1 MRRASA
7 AMGRAWFV
15 VCGLLVW
22 GAGAVAQESAP
33 AQTGIQGT
41 VIDAESAAPLE
52 GATVTLEPVPL
63 GILSSLRPGL
73 PGFLATA
80 RRLDTGPTGRY
91 RFDGLSAGSYRIH
104 VTRLGY
110 RSRTIDVHYEAPVDP
125 SVSVGLT
132 VQPVELDPIV
142 VVQRRLQG
150 LSPAGSDSFSESES
164 ERVQLERLRQ
174 QQYLSTDTR
183 VLSSADL
190 AEAVTLGETDLLRAL
205 HRLPGVT
212 ADDDW
217 SAEPWIRGGRWDE
230 TRVYF
235 DGLPLL
241 DPVHGGGAFTS
252 VSPDIVGSLT
262 FHPGVQPVAGG
273 STSAGVVHLRSR
285 AASGEEH
292 LSVLGQV
299 SLLSGRLAVERPL
312 GSGSGF
318 TFSARS
324 SYVDRI
330 TGADRTIRPEDY
342 VPLRFTDFGGRWDQT
357 LTDDLKLELSGIKT
371 EDEVLGDFAHELK
384 GTRAAWG
391 NSAIRGTLQLD
402 RGGLRTRLTV
412 GHSRYHSRVRLAPY
426 DSMRVDLIEAATS
439 APLNNELAFDL
450 AELTIA
456 PLPTGTSPPSW
467 EVGFQELSTR
477 VDYEGPAPWPYP
489 GTSNAGSLA
498 ERARTSR
505 TAIWGLVRRHITPSV
520 EISTGLRLEIG
531 IPESSGLAESTLA
544 PRIAALWHA
553 TPELRVSAGIGRH
566 YQYEQGLAAAGFDMG
581 PALVPT
587 HLWVTAGDDVPAIR
601 SDIATLG
608 AELWLPGGF
617 LASANTYLR
626 RSTGHLTPP
635 IDSGYVRAR
644 PPVDDG
650 RVGGGWVTGRARAVG
665 IELGVRKLAGPWTGS
680 LSYSLSDARTSVN
693 GRTFVSPGERPH
705 VLDAGLLLRLGSR
718 VRLGAAYTASSGATI
733 TRFYSFRC
741 QADPYPEYCPPPE
754 DAPEVIGFN
763 EAAGRERGPS
773 YASLDLHFETEGTVF
788 ALPFG
793 FFLQLR
799 NVLNRDN
806 RAAYD
811 GSVLTCGP
819 VWGVDCTLEDNFED
833 GMPLFPLLGF
843 WLRL

>member
-1 MRRASA
+1 MRRPTA

-15 VCGLLVW
+15 TCGLLV
-22 GAGAVAQESAP
+22 GAAGAVAQEPAP
-33 AQTGIQGT
+33 ADTGIQGT
-41 VIDAESAAPLE
+41 VIDAESAEPLE

-63 GILSSLRPGL
+63 GIVSSWRPGL

-80 RRLDTGPTGRY
+80 RQLDTGPSGRY
-91 RFDGLSAGSYRIH
+91 RFDGLTAGSYRIH
-104 VTRLGY
+104 VTRIGY
-110 RSRTIDVHYEAPVDP
+110 RSRTIDVHYEAPVEP

-132 VQPVELDPIV
+132 VQPLELDPIM

-150 LSPAGSDSFSESES
+150 LSPVGSVGATESES
-164 ERVQLERLRQ
+164 ERVRLERLRQ
-174 QQYLSTDTR
+174 QQHLSTDTR
-183 VLSSADL
+183 VVSSSDL
-190 AEAVTLGETDLLRAL
+190 TEAVTLGETDLLRAL

-217 SAEPWIRGGRWDE
+217 SAEPWTRGARWDE

-235 DGLPLL
+235 DGMPLL

-252 VSPDIVGSLT
+252 ISPDIVGSLT
-262 FHPGVQPVAGG
+262 FHPGVQPVAVG
-273 STSAGVVHLRSR
+273 SASAGVVHLRSR
-285 AASGEEH
+285 AATGDEH

-312 GSGSGF
+312 APGSGF

-330 TGADRTIRPEDY
+330 TGADRTIRPQDY

-357 LTDDLKLELSGIKT
+357 LADGLKLELSGIKT
-371 EDEVLGDFAHELK
+371 ENEVLGDFAYELK
-384 GTRAAWG
+384 GTRAVWG

-402 RGGLRTRLTV
+402 RGGLRARLTV
-412 GHSRYHSRVRLAPY
+412 GDSRYSSRVRLAPY

-439 APLNNELAFDL
+439 APLNNEVTFDL

-456 PLPTGTSPPSW
+456 PLPAGGSPPSW
-467 EVGFQELSTR
+467 EVGIQELNTR
-477 VDYEGPAPWPYP
+477 VDYDGPAPWPYP

-505 TAIWGLVRRHITPSV
+505 TAIWGMVRRRVTPTV
-520 EISTGLRLEIG
+520 EISTGLRLESG
-531 IPESSGLAESTLA
+531 IPERNGMGRSTLA
-544 PRIAALWHA
+544 PRVAALWHA
-553 TPELRVSAGIGRH
+553 TPDLRVSAGVGRH

-608 AELWLPGGF
+608 AELWLPGGL
-617 LASANTYLR
+617 LASANSYLR

-635 IDSGYVRAR
+635 VDSGYVRAR

-650 RVGGGWVTGRARAVG
+650 RVGSGWATGHARAVG
-665 IELGVRKLAGPWTGS
+665 VELGVRKLTGRWTGS
-680 LSYSLSDARTSVN
+680 VSYSLSDARTSVN
-693 GRTFVSPGERPH
+693 GQTFTSPGERPH
-705 VLDAGLLLRLGSR
+705 ALDATLLFRLGSR
-718 VRLGAAYTASSGATI
+718 VRLGAAYTATSGATF

-741 QADPYPEYCPPPE
+741 PVDPYPVYCPPPE

-763 EAAGRERGPS
+763 EAAGRERAPG

-793 FFLQLR
+793 FFVQLR
-799 NVLNRDN
+799 NVMNRDN

-819 VWGVDCTLEDNFED
+819 VWEVDCTLEDNFED
-833 GMPLFPLLGF
+833 GMPIFPLLGF